1 MLFWNSNF
9 YVTIIIYTT
18 GKTFDNHNNPFNWI
32 YYFFCKKVTLKVNI
46 GSKVAIK
53 KEQKSKDLDIN
64 SGKILAG
71 IRIPTNNDLE
81 KSGVGKNISPP
92 INPKI
97 IEK

>member
-1 MLFWNSNF
+1 M
-9 YVTIIIYTT
+9 
-18 GKTFDNHNNPFNWI
+18 
-32 YYFFCKKVTLKVNI
+32 KVNI

-64 SGKILAG
+64 SGKILIG
-71 IRIPTNNDLE
+71 NKIPTNNDLE

-92 INPKI
+92 TNPKI

>member
-1 MLFWNSNF
+1 M
-9 YVTIIIYTT
+9 YTT
-18 GKTFDNHNNPFNWI
+18 GKTFDNHNNFFQGI
-32 YYFFCKKVTLKVNI
+32 HYFFWTKETLKVNI
-46 GSKVAIK
+46 GSKVATK

-64 SGKILAG
+64 SGKIPAG
-71 IRIPTNNDLE
+71 SRIPTNNDLE

>member
-1 MLFWNSNF
+1 M
-9 YVTIIIYTT
+9 
-18 GKTFDNHNNPFNWI
+18 
-32 YYFFCKKVTLKVNI
+32 KVNI

-97 IEK
+97 I